1 MSVAIRIVAFAE
13 EALVLFRTE
22 IRIVIVVRG
31 GEFSFA
37 REINHV

>member
-1 MSVAIRIVAFAE
+1 MSVPVRVVAFAE
-13 EALVLFRTE
+13 KALVFFRAE